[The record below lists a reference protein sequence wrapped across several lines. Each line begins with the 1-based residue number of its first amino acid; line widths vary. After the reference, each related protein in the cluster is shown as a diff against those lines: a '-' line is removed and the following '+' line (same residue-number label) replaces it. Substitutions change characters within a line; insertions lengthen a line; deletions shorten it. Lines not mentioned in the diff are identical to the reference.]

1 MKTKNQSNVER
12 RAEFASELI
21 EKLSALVSK
30 KDVVVEQIK
39 PKEEP
44 KRVEKTSFESKPQ
57 LKASPFFNISEEMID
72 KYREP
77 DADFEYPVQRKPKPK
92 YYAQYEPR
100 YSTRYESEYESEYEP
115 EYKSYDKYKTDT
127 DTDCGMCGVL
137 SLFSKRNRFKTKG

>member
-1 MKTKNQSNVER
+1 MKTKNQSSVER
-12 RAEFASELI
+12 RSESASELI

-57 LKASPFFNISEEMID
+57 PKASPFFNISEEMID

-77 DADFEYPVQRKPKPK
+77 DADFEHPVQRKPKPK

-100 YSTRYESEYESEYEP
+100 YSTRYESEYESK
-115 EYKSYDKYKTDT
+115 YKSYDKYKTDT
-127 DTDCGMCGVL
+127 DTDCNLCGVL
-137 SLFSKRNRFKTKG
+137 SFFSRGNRSKTKG